1 MYGIIEFLKKN
12 YFVLLF
18 AALEVLSVYFVVK
31 DNYYHQAG
39 FFNSANGVAGS
50 VYKTYSGITSYFD
63 LKKVNEELAKE
74 NARLH
79 NAVVYNIDT
88 SNHGLHKVT
97 NKFGQQYTYILAE
110 VIDNTTNHTNNYI
123 TLDAGSKQ
131 GVAKDMGVIAP
142 SGVVGIVVNV
152 SDNYSV
158 VMSLLHKSCK
168 VSAML
173 KKDGA
178 FGTLQWKGDDYRYA
192 TLSQIPMS
200 EKLKA
205 GDTVVTSGYST
216 IFPKETPVGN
226 IVSYDSI
233 PAQYFYSIKVKLAAN
248 FKNLKYVYIVSNLM
262 KEEKT
267 QLEQNTNNTFKQQ

>member
-1 MYGIIEFLKKN
+1 MYGIIEFLKRN

-18 AALEVLSVYFVVK
+18 AALEFLSVYFVVRN
-31 DNYYHQAG
+31 NYYHQAG
-39 FFNSANGVAGS
+39 FFNSANDVTGS

-79 NAVVYNIDT
+79 NANVFKIDT
-88 SNHGLHKVT
+88 SSHGLHKVT
-97 NKFGQQYTYILAE
+97 NKFGQQYNYILAE
-110 VIDNTTNHTNNYI
+110 VIDNTTNRTNNYI
-123 TLDAGSKQ
+123 TLDVGSKQ
-131 GVAKDMGVIAP
+131 GVAKNMGVIAP
-142 SGVVGIVVNV
+142 SGIVGIVVNV

-158 VMSLLHKSCK
+158 VMSILHKSCQ

-173 KKDGA
+173 KKDGT
-178 FGTLQWKGDDYRYA
+178 FGTLHWKGDDYRYA
-192 TLSQIPMS
+192 LLSQIPMS

-205 GDTVVTSGYST
+205 GDTIVTSGYSS

-226 IVSYDSI
+226 VVSYDSI
-233 PAQYFYSIKVKLAAN
+233 PAQYFYSIKVRLAAN
-248 FKNLKYVYIVSNLM
+248 FKNLRYVYVVSNLM

-267 QLEQNTNNTFKQQ
+267 QLEQNTSNSFKQQ